1 MADYTRSD
9 RGATAKIEA
18 KKTCASAQAGAR
30 DEYETV
36 LRILTNQYL
45 WDLDC
50 GRSLSA
56 SPVGKRKGMNRNATR
71 CEYSLLLLQVE
82 VSGKKKPAYQRRL
95 V

>member
-1 MADYTRSD
+1 VI
-9 RGATAKIEA
+9 GATAKVG
-18 KKTCASAQAGAR
+18 KKTCASAQVGAR

-50 GRSLSA
+50 GVPCA
-56 SPVGKRKGMNRNATR
+56 SPAGKRKGMSLSATS

-82 VSGKKKPAYQRRL
+82 LSGKKTCVRRL